1 MWNIQDYKEN
11 FSVSEVYHF
20 KYSGRRKAG
29 ISLGLVE
36 VNPVR
41 MIIWKLWRLMTI
53 FFKINY
59 QANWSWCLDYLT
71 LEIKF
76 FFFYDQDLKFGC
88 LLNFPSC
95 YQKKKKVRSR
105 GDSKSEVTV
114 NVDCKEPA
122 CTLSSVCPYSTE
134 HYSESNQSMLY
145 CLHKLRTL
153 KKGDKTY
160 NIYGKI
166 INCL

>member
-41 MIIWKLWRLMTI
+41 MIIWKLWTLMTI

-95 YQKKKKVRSR
+95 YQKKKK
-105 GDSKSEVTV
+105 
-114 NVDCKEPA
+114 
-122 CTLSSVCPYSTE
+122 SSVKRWFQKWGHSKCW
-134 HYSESNQSMLY
+134 LY
-145 CLHKLRTL
+145 RTCMHPLFCLSL
-153 KKGDKTY
+153 
-160 NIYGKI
+160 
-166 INCL
+166 